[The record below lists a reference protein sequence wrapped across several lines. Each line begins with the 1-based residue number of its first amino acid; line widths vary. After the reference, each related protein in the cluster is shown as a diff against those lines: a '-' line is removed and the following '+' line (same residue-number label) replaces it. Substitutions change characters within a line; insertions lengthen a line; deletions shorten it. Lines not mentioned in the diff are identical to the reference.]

1 MDDPETTSMIEYYL
15 DFRRLHQEKFDDP
28 EKCKLD
34 LEYDLRTCDWI
45 AEKCKSDVY
54 AQNLYAALCNNE
66 FKKNELWPL
75 LKDQRWSCTWR
86 YAGGIIADIRQEG
99 DYIDW
104 HCSGIR
110 DNYDCGYVAESVVT
124 DEIREDL
131 NRLGWLIVD
140 ESGDQI

>member
-1 MDDPETTSMIEYYL
+1 MIDYYL

-54 AQNLYAALCNNE
+54 AQHLYAALCNNE

-86 YAGGIIADIRQEG
+86 YAGGIVADIREQG

-104 HCSGIR
+104 FCSGIQ
-110 DNYDCGYVAESVVT
+110 DLDAVNDYIPEGVVT
-124 DEIREDL
+124 DEIRADL
-131 NRLGWLIVD
+131 ERLGWLVVFEYED
-140 ESGDQI
+140 TV